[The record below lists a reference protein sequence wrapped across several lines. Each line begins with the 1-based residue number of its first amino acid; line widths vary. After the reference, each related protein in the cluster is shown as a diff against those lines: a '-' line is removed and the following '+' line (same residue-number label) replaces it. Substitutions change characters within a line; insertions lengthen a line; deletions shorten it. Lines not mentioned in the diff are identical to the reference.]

1 MEEREVDA
9 RDAELQRRVAMGER
23 GPFEELYRLY
33 AAPAYGLALRVT
45 GHDLLAQEVV
55 HDAFMALWSAP
66 EAFDP
71 ARGTFRSFFLSPGPS
86 PRSRH
91 GPPGGPP
98 AQTHGS
104 SEPRAPR
111 RRRRSGRRDP
121 TTTGLPPDETMCS
134 GPCAGF
140 PPEQREVLELAYFSG
155 MTQARIAELSGLP
168 LGTVK
173 TRTLAAMRKL
183 RAMLESEGE

>member
-1 MEEREVDA
+1 MDEHALDA
-9 RDAELQRRVAMGER
+9 RDADLQRRVAMGER
-23 GPFEELYRLY
+23 APFEELYRLY

-71 ARGTFRSFFLSPGPS
+71 GRGTFRSFFLSLV
-86 PRSRH
+86 H
-91 GPPGGPP
+91 
-98 AQTHGS
+98 H
-104 SEPRAPR
+104 RAVDTVR
-111 RRRRSGRRDP
+111 REERLRRRSARVNPEPVEDEDVADIVTRDDWLASRRVEV
-121 TTTGLPPDETMCS
+121 LR
-134 GPCAGF
+134 ALRRL
-140 PPEQREVLELAYFSG
+140 PPEQREVVELAYFQG
-155 MTQARIAELSGLP
+155 WTQARIADERDLP

-183 RAMLESEGE
+183 RGMLEGEGE

>member
-71 ARGTFRSFFLSPGPS
+71 ARGTFRSFFLSLV
-86 PRSRH
+86 H
-91 GPPGGPP
+91 
-98 AQTHGS
+98 H
-104 SEPRAPR
+104 RAVDTVRREERLR
-111 RRRRSGRRDP
+111 RRTARVNPEPVEDEDVADVVTNDDWIATRRDDV
-121 TTTGLPPDETMCS
+121 LR
-134 GPCAGF
+134 ALRRL

-155 MTQARIAELSGLP
+155 MTQARIAEVSGLP

-183 RAMLESEGE
+183 RAMLEGEGE

>member
-1 MEEREVDA
+1 MDEREVGA

-23 GPFEELYRLY
+23 APFEELYRLY
-33 AAPAYGLALRVT
+33 SAPAYGLALRLT

-71 ARGTFRSFFLSPGPS
+71 SRGSFRSFFLSLV
-86 PRSRH
+86 H
-91 GPPGGPP
+91 
-98 AQTHGS
+98 H
-104 SEPRAPR
+104 RAVDTVR
-111 RRRRSGRRDP
+111 REDRLRRRSARVNPERLEDEDVADVVTNDDWIATRRDDV
-121 TTTGLPPDETMCS
+121 LR
-134 GPCAGF
+134 ALRRL

-155 MTQARIAELSGLP
+155 LTQARIAELSGLP

-183 RAMLESEGE
+183 RAMLEGEGGG

>member
-1 MEEREVDA
+1 MQEREVGA

-23 GPFEELYRLY
+23 APFEELYRLY
-33 AAPAYGLALRVT
+33 SAPAYGLALRVT

-66 EAFDP
+66 EVFDP
-71 ARGTFRSFFLSPGPS
+71 SRGSFRSFFLSLV
-86 PRSRH
+86 H
-91 GPPGGPP
+91 
-98 AQTHGS
+98 H
-104 SEPRAPR
+104 RAVDTVR
-111 RRRRSGRRDP
+111 REDRLRRRSARVNPEPLEDEDVADVVTNDDWIATRRNDM
-121 TTTGLPPDETMCS
+121 LR
-134 GPCAGF
+134 ALRRL

-183 RAMLESEGE
+183 RAMLEGEGE